1 MEKRLILSQ
10 IQTPDG
16 TILKSM
22 HVHDYVTHVDKNGLI
37 YMLDGGSE
45 YQRYNLQPPGFEHKD
60 LSIYSD
66 SPFEIIR
73 ENFYRGGRG
82 KDGKQP
88 LTFTPICEM
97 NDAWLQAA
105 IAYNTDYGMGTSVMN
120 RIYAREQEYRK
131 QNNITIDD
139 IN

>member
-1 MEKRLILSQ
+1 MIIRNIVSNR
-10 IQTPDG
+10 IRTPDG
-16 TILKSM
+16 TVLHSR
-22 HVHDYVTHVDKNGLI
+22 HRHDYVTYTDNNGLE
-37 YMLDGGSE
+37 YMVDGGLDYLRRTVHEDDPYTEISIFDDDPFDLI
-45 YQRYNLQPPGFEHKD
+45 RRGFAW
-60 LSIYSD
+60 
-66 SPFEIIR
+66 
-73 ENFYRGGRG
+73 GTRG

-105 IAYNTDYGMGTSVMN
+105 IDYNTDYGMGTSVMN